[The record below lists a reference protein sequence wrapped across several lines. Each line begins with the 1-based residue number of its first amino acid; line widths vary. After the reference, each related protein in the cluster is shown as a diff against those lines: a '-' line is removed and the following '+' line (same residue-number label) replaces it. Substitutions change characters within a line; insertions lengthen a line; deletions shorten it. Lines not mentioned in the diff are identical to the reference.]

1 MRMPVSNVT
10 IVKQSENKLI
20 GRKEY
25 VLRVDYEGGTPSR
38 SELRE
43 TIASKL
49 GVNGGRLMIVRVD
62 PSFGSRFSRVIA
74 RIYDSEEML
83 KRFEPKYLLIREGF
97 IPKPEKKQAS

>member
-1 MRMPVSNVT
+1 MRMPVSNVA
-10 IVKQSENKLI
+10 IVKQSDNRLI

-25 VLRVDYEGGTPSR
+25 VLRVDYDGGTPSR

-43 TIASKL
+43 IIASKL
-49 GVNGGRLMIVRVD
+49 GVNVGRLMIVSVD

-74 RIYDSEEML
+74 RVYDSEETL

-97 IPKPEKKQAS
+97 IPKPEKKQA